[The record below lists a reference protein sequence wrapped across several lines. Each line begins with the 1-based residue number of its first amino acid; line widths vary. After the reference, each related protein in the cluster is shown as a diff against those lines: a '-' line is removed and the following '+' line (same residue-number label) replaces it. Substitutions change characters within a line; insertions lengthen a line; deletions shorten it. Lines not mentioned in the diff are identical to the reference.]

1 MTIDKKEYQVI
12 ASYKF
17 ILCILVVFLHNKILD
32 YFQLTGNQTKI
43 YNFFVYYIP
52 QLAVSSFMLLSG
64 FLMFHG
70 YDSKT
75 VKGKIK
81 RRLSK
86 LIPAYL
92 FWNVIAIPYTVVV
105 IGYNRSFSSVQDILG
120 GGVRHF
126 NI

>member
-12 ASYKF
+12 SSYKF
-17 ILCILVVFLHNKILD
+17 ILCILVIFLHNKTLD
-32 YFQLTGNQTKI
+32 YFQLTGTQTK
-43 YNFFVYYIP
+43 IP
-52 QLAVSSFMLLSG
+52 QLAVPSFMLLSG

-70 YDSKT
+70 YDSET

-92 FWNVIAIPYTVVV
+92 FWNVMAIPYTVVV
-105 IGYNRSFSSVQDILG
+105 IGYDRSFSSVQDILG